1 MSRVQSCFMMLKL
14 IFLLSV
20 FSSYVSAWQ
29 TFVVPHTDGQDDI
42 PPLAAALAAGNYTS
56 NTTIV
61 FKKGVTYNI
70 FTSIKFPVLNNV
82 EIAIEGNW
90 TLPAD
95 ISTVQGTCFVAIA
108 GTNTV

>member
-1 MSRVQSCFMMLKL
+1 MPKL

-42 PPLAAALAAGNYTS
+42 PALAAALAAGNYTS